1 MTANGG
7 TYGAIVI
14 GAGVAGLTA
23 AAELAERGITTAL
36 IDDGLL
42 GGLITNVGKLEGLE
56 GEAESG
62 PDLVNTLLERA
73 LVAGADYRMGA
84 VSVLQHDDA
93 LWQLPEQEATA
104 PAIILATGAA
114 LKQLGVP
121 GETELTG
128 RGVSQCAFC
137 DGGLYRG
144 KDVLVVGGGD
154 AAFQEAL
161 HLAELCAS
169 VTVAIRGAAPRA
181 RMDFVQRLQTHS
193 NVHVRTSIDVRAI
206 IGTDGVDA
214 IRLHDQASGSEKD
227 HPIAAVFPF
236 IGLAP
241 QTALAPSEA
250 TRNADNA
257 LTVGSTMQTT
267 LPGLYAIGATRAN
280 HGGTVADA
288 VADAVAAAQAIAG

>member
-7 TYGAIVI
+7 THGAIVI

-23 AAELAERGITTAL
+23 AAELAERGIATAL
-36 IDDGLL
+36 VDDGFL
-42 GGLITNVGKLEGLE
+42 GGLITNVGKLEGVE
-56 GEAESG
+56 STAESG

-84 VSVLQHDDA
+84 VSALQQDGA
-93 LWQLPEQEATA
+93 LWQLPEQEASA

-114 LKQLGVP
+114 LKQLDVP
-121 GETELTG
+121 GEAELAG

-137 DGGLYRG
+137 DGGLYRN

-154 AAFQEAL
+154 GAFQEAL

-169 VTVAIRGAAPRA
+169 VTVAIRGQAPRA
-181 RMDFVQRLQTHS
+181 RAEFVERLQAHS
-193 NVHVRTSIDVRAI
+193 NVYVRTGIDVRSI
-206 IGTDGVDA
+206 IGTVGVDA
-214 IRLHDQASGSEKD
+214 IRLHDQASRSEED

-241 QTALAPSEA
+241 QTALAPSQA
-250 TRNADNA
+250 KRNADNA
-257 LTVGSTMQTT
+257 LTVGATMQAT
-267 LPGLYAIGATRAN
+267 LPGLYAIGAARAD
-280 HGGTVADA
+280 HGGA
-288 VADAVAAAQAIAG
+288 VADAFADAAAAAQAIAG

>member
-36 IDDGLL
+36 VDDGLL

-84 VSVLQHDDA
+84 VSALQHDDA

-267 LPGLYAIGATRAN
+267 LSGLYAIGATRAN

>member
-267 LPGLYAIGATRAN
+267 LSGLYAIGATRAN

>member
-7 TYGAIVI
+7 THGAIVI

-23 AAELAERGITTAL
+23 AAELAERGIATAL
-36 IDDGLL
+36 VDDGFL
-42 GGLITNVGKLEGLE
+42 GGLITNVGKLEGVE
-56 GEAESG
+56 GEAKSG
-62 PDLVNTLLERA
+62 PDLVNILLERA
-73 LVAGADYRMGA
+73 LVAGADYRIGA
-84 VSVLQHDDA
+84 VSALQHDGA

-121 GETELTG
+121 GETELAS

-169 VTVAIRGAAPRA
+169 VTIAIRGPAPRA

-193 NVHVRTSIDVRAI
+193 NVHVRTGIDVRAI
-206 IGTDGVDA
+206 IGTDGVNA
-214 IRLHDQASGSEKD
+214 IRLHDQASGSEED

-241 QTALAPSEA
+241 QTALAPSQ
-250 TRNADNA
+250 TKQNADNA
-257 LTVGSTMQTT
+257 LTVNATMQTN
-267 LPGLYAIGATRAN
+267 LSGLYAIGATRAN

>member
-137 DGGLYRG
+137 DGGLYRS

>member
-267 LPGLYAIGATRAN
+267 LSGLYAIGATRAN
-280 HGGTVADA
+280 HGGTFADA

>member
-7 TYGAIVI
+7 THGAIVI

-23 AAELAERGITTAL
+23 AAELAERGIATAL
-36 IDDGLL
+36 VDDGFL
-42 GGLITNVGKLEGLE
+42 GGLITNVGKLEGVE

-84 VSVLQHDDA
+84 VTALQQDGA
-93 LWQLPEQEATA
+93 LWHLPEQEAAA
-104 PAIILATGAA
+104 PAIIFATGAA

-121 GETELTG
+121 GETELAG

-137 DGGLYRG
+137 DGGLYRD
-144 KDVLVVGGGD
+144 KDVLVVGSGD

-169 VTVAIRGAAPRA
+169 VTVAIRGPAPRA
-181 RMDFVQRLQTHS
+181 RVDFVERIRAHS
-193 NVHVRTSIDVRAI
+193 NVHVRTGIDVRAI
-206 IGTDGVDA
+206 IGTEGVDA

-236 IGLAP
+236 IGLTP
-241 QTALAPSEA
+241 QTALAPPEA
-250 TRNADNA
+250 KRNADGA
-257 LTVGSTMQTT
+257 LTVGATMQTT
-267 LPGLYAIGATRAN
+267 LPGLYAIGAARAD
-280 HGGTVADA
+280 HGGAIADA
-288 VADAVAAAQAIAG
+288 VADAVAAAQAIAS